1 MEAAAV
7 SNSLAEQRGQT
18 SMTDTIAEDIIA
30 KIERHGELEPGS
42 VTPES
47 ELGSLGI
54 HSLELTEIIFDIE
67 DEYDVQIDMNTA
79 EAWNN
84 LRNVGD
90 IIASVR
96 KLVETKA

>member
-1 MEAAAV
+1 MADA
-7 SNSLAEQRGQT
+7 LA
-18 SMTDTIAEDIIA
+18 DDIIA

-47 ELGSLGI
+47 ELSSLGI

-67 DEYDVQIDMNTA
+67 DEYDIHVEMNTA

-90 IIASVR
+90 IVAAVR
-96 KLVETKA
+96 TLVEQKA

>member
-1 MEAAAV
+1 MDFDGA
-7 SNSLAEQRGQT
+7 LAPYTGGWT
-18 SMTDTIAEDIIA
+18 SMADALADDIIA
-30 KIERHGELEPGS
+30 KIESHGELEPGS

-47 ELGSLGI
+47 ELTSLGI

-67 DEYDVQIDMNTA
+67 DEHGIHVEMNTA

-90 IIASVR
+90 IIAAVR
-96 KLVETKA
+96 KLVEAKA